1 MQVTI
6 RQKGGVEYLY
16 ADISLSGI
24 RVRGTIG
31 ISVPKKSWDV
41 KNQRVKKDDETT
53 FLVSTIKNKIFENIQ
68 TLQREGR
75 VGKSEIRNILE
86 KVKGETVEP
95 VDDEVLKEMELYFK
109 LLPNGKL
116 LMFNYGQNIRDE
128 LGRVQL

>member
-16 ADISLSGI
+16 AYISLSGI

-41 KNQRVKKDDETT
+41 KNQVVKKDDETT

-68 TLQREGR
+68 TLQRECR